1 MDFELDNS
9 SSGWQGLS
17 QPKWN
22 VERDACHMVTEDSTC
37 GVLGNI
43 PGQGN
48 TPLLVP

>member
-9 SSGWQGLS
+9 SPGWQGLS
-17 QPKWN
+17 QAKRK
-22 VERDACHMVTEDSTC
+22 VEHNACHVVTEDSTC
-37 GVLGNI
+37 GVLANI